1 MGMSGAIIKA
11 APQRKPGAPSRAR
24 SWWVVHQWVGLKLSL
39 FLTFILFTGTLA
51 VVSHEID
58 WLLQPSLRVAP
69 ATVEGPVDWLTI
81 ARNARR
87 HEPASTCLLYTSPS
101 PRDS

>member
-1 MGMSGAIIKA
+1 M
-11 APQRKPGAPSRAR
+11 
-24 SWWVVHQWVGLKLSL
+24 HQWVGLKLSL

-69 ATVEGPVDWLTI
+69 TSVEG
-81 ARNARR
+81 R
-87 HEPASTCLLYTSPS
+87 
-101 PRDS
+101 